1 MKKKRMKYIIFILCC
16 IVCIFGLMQTNS
28 YKIQKANALYGLT
41 ACTKT
46 NGNTLSI
53 SADNV
58 HSGVGCTVMTPYTC
72 GICGKKLVNGTA
84 PAPKLCEK
92 CSQITRRC
100 MDCGGLLE

>member
-1 MKKKRMKYIIFILCC
+1 MKKMKKKYVLGIICA
-16 IVCIFGLMQTNS
+16 IVSIVGLMQTNT

-53 SADNV
+53 RADNV
-58 HSGVGCTVMTPYTC
+58 HSGVGCTVLTPYTC
-72 GICGKKLVNGTA
+72 EICGKKLVNGTA

-92 CSQITRRC
+92 CSQITKRC
-100 MDCGGLLE
+100 RACGGLLE